1 MKELI
6 WNRSHIHYFWLLRI
20 QIWYLLNDD
29 YIIVLIKSVLFAA
42 KRWKFHSIWS
52 GHWSS
57 LDRVFCACDQ
67 VVAYV
72 STAILENSFVTLLY
86 LSQKGNREWI
96 HQNGT
101 QDKVPS
107 VFGQKFGNFRVRL
120 FWNRPQWTDLSL
132 LNNLS
137 ICVLNEMRITDG
149 KPGVSENAWV
159 YITSRREWTG
169 RCYPMIFV
177 LLLFSNWKDFSSGP

>member
-1 MKELI
+1 M
-6 WNRSHIHYFWLLRI
+6 
-20 QIWYLLNDD
+20 
-29 YIIVLIKSVLFAA
+29 IINKKCFFS
-42 KRWKFHSIWS
+42 R
-52 GHWSS
+52 
-57 LDRVFCACDQ
+57 
-67 VVAYV
+67 
-72 STAILENSFVTLLY
+72 
-86 LSQKGNREWI
+86 QKGENFTRFEVVIEALWI
-96 HQNGT
+96 RFFAHVTKWWRMWAQPFWRIHLSPFYIYNK
-101 QDKVPS
+101 KVTENEFIKIGLRTRYRAS

-120 FWNRPQWTDLSL
+120 FWTRPQRTDLSL

-159 YITSRREWTG
+159 YITSRCEWNG